1 MRHSWNEISARAEK
15 FATDW
20 ADATYEKGESQTFWT
35 ELLEV
40 FGVNRKRS
48 GGYFEYAVKLAGK
61 KYGFIDMFLPGKM
74 LVEQKSAGRDL
85 GNAQGQALG
94 YLDGLVDY
102 DLPEVVISCDFQ
114 SFQILDLASR
124 EVTSFDLADLPK
136 YVRHFAV
143 LVDQVPQ
150 KYEEHNPVNRDAAER
165 MAALHNVLADA
176 GYIGHKLELLLV
188 RLVFC
193 LFAEDSQIFEPRQ
206 FESFIRDR
214 THADGTDLG
223 PRLNKL
229 FEVLNTPVSE
239 RSSMLDEDIAAF
251 PYINGGLFAETTL
264 AADFDG
270 TLRLTLLQASLPDWS
285 KVSPAIFGAMFQGV
299 MDEKKRHDVGA
310 HYTSEENILRVIK
323 PLFLDDLYA
332 EFEPLAAR
340 RSRSR
345 QERPEDSRTRERRLA
360 RLSEF
365 HNKIASLDLLDPACG
380 CGNFLVIAYREL
392 RRLEHRVVAAMSE
405 GTALLDVRD
414 LLRVR
419 VEQFHGVE
427 IEEFPALIARTA
439 LWLTDHQMN
448 LEASA
453 QLGMHYT
460 RLPLTDGG
468 DIHWSNALTK
478 PWEEMF
484 EPGKI
489 NYIMGNPPFI
499 GSRTMDKSQKGEV
512 RAIAK
517 GLKQAGFLDYVTA
530 WYLLADRFLDMNPAI
545 EVAFVSTNS
554 ISQGEQPS
562 IIWPRLFEN
571 GAHINFAHR
580 TFQWANAARGQ
591 AQVHCIIIG
600 FARHARAQKQLFD
613 YPDIKGEPVLQLVD
627 SINPYLIAGDQY
639 VVGNRGDQID
649 GELKMAFGNMAADG
663 GFFFLSSEERAELIR
678 EEPGAEKWIKRCVGS
693 VEFIRKQ
700 ERYCLWLVGISPTEL
715 TSLKLVYE
723 RVKNVKAVREIS
735 SRPDL
740 ANIPHLFAQR
750 TQSPDESFL
759 LIPSASSVTRRYV
772 PMGFYE
778 KDMVCTNLVLA
789 IQDASLALFAVLT
802 SEMHMDW
809 LRVVGG
815 RLKSDYRYSKE
826 VVYNNFIF
834 PERTAMQTAELEKL
848 GQRVL
853 DARGLYPDDSLA
865 VLYDEVTMPT
875 ELRKAHAMIDA
886 YVDKLYRDEAFERSE
901 QRVKFLLDLHE
912 ARAATAVLGG

>member
-1 MRHSWNEISARAEK
+1 MRLSWNEITARAEK

-20 ADATYEKGESQTFWT
+20 AEATYEKGESQTFWT

-40 FGVNRKRS
+40 FGINRKRA
-48 GGYFEYAVKLAGK
+48 GGYFEYGVKLAGK
-61 KYGFIDMFLPGKM
+61 KYGFIDMFLPGKL

-85 GNAQGQALG
+85 SKAQGQALS

-102 DLPEVVISCDFQ
+102 DLPVTIIACDFQ
-114 SFQILDLASR
+114 SFEVLDLETR
-124 EVTSFDLADLPK
+124 EVETFPLADLHK
-136 YVRHFAV
+136 HVHQFAV
-143 LVDQVPQ
+143 LVDQAPQ
-150 KYEEHNPVNRDAAER
+150 KYEEQNPVNREAAER
-165 MAALHNVLADA
+165 MAALHNVLEKS
-176 GYIGHKLELLLV
+176 GYTGHKLELLLV

-193 LFAEDSQIFEPRQ
+193 LFAEDSHIFDGKQ
-206 FESFIRDR
+206 FENFVRDR
-214 THADGTDLG
+214 THDDGTDLG

-229 FEVLNTPVSE
+229 FEVLNTPLAQ

-251 PYINGGLFAETTL
+251 RYINGGLFAETTV
-264 AADFDG
+264 AADFDAP
-270 TLRLTLLQASLPDWS
+270 LRLTLLQAARTDWS

-332 EFEPLAAR
+332 EFEPLA
-340 RSRSR
+340 SRQSRTR
-345 QERPEDSRTRERRLA
+345 QERAEDSRTREKRLA
-360 RLSEF
+360 KLGAF
-365 HNKIASLDLLDPACG
+365 HDKIASLDFLDPACG

-392 RRLEHRVVAAMSE
+392 RRLEHRVVAAMSD
-405 GTALLDVRD
+405 GTTLVDVRD

-419 VEQFHGVE
+419 VEQFHGIEV
-427 IEEFPALIARTA
+427 EEFPALIARTA

-448 LEASA
+448 REASS

-478 PWEEMF
+478 PWDDMF
-484 EPGKI
+484 EPKNI
-489 NYIMGNPPFI
+489 DYIMGNPPFN
-499 GSRTMDKSQKGEV
+499 GSRTMDKKQKGEV

-517 GLKQAGFLDYVTA
+517 GFKHAGFLDYVTA
-530 WYLLADRFLDMNPAI
+530 WYLLADKFLDKNPAI

-562 IIWPRLFEN
+562 IFWPSLFKN

-580 TFQWANAARGQ
+580 TFQWQNGARGV
-591 AQVHCIIIG
+591 AHVHCIIIG
-600 FARHARAQKQLFD
+600 FARHAKAQKQIFD

-639 VVGNRGDQID
+639 VVGDRRTQID
-649 GELKMAFGNMAADG
+649 GQLKMAFGNMPADG
-663 GFFFLSSEERAELIR
+663 GFLLLTPEERGELVVK
-678 EEPGAEKWIKRCVGS
+678 EPGAEKWIKKCVGA
-693 VEFIRKQ
+693 VEFLRNE
-700 ERYCLWLVGISPTEL
+700 ERYCLWLQGITPTEL
-715 TSLKLVYE
+715 ASLKLVYD
-723 RVKNVKAVREIS
+723 RVKEVKRVRKDS
-735 SRPDL
+735 SRPQL
-740 ANIPHLFAQR
+740 ANIPHLFAQI
-750 TQSPDESFL
+750 TQSPDEPFL

-778 KDMVCTNLVLA
+778 KDMVCTNLALA
-789 IQDASLALFAVLT
+789 IQDATVALFAILT

-809 LRVVGG
+809 LRIVGG

-834 PERTAMQTAELEKL
+834 PKTTDAQIAHLEKL
-848 GQRVL
+848 GQAVL
-853 DARGLYPDDSLA
+853 DARALYPADSLA
-865 VLYDEVTMPT
+865 TLYDEVAMPI
-875 ELRKAHAMIDA
+875 ELRKAHEAIDV
-886 YVDKLYRDEAFERSE
+886 YVDKLYREDPFDGWPD
-901 QRVKFLLDLHE
+901 RVKLLLDLHE
-912 ARAATAVLGG
+912 ARTVDTRA